1 MKYILLFLLSGSFY
15 WIQAQT
21 PVEEIRMFISTNSQS
36 ASQKSSKSSD
46 TLILPFIDGFNNGLR
61 PEWSSLGVVQANNW
75 SKDPLSSGAA
85 VFDGVSF
92 NGEAYRPGIINNDSI
107 TDVLISPY
115 FNFQGATDI
124 VLSFFIQNGG
134 WGDPTE
140 TQDSLII
147 HFWNP
152 SDSLWI
158 HGGSLQGGGD
168 QEKWHA
174 AAFSFPSILNGQK
187 GVRFKI
193 SRFASPGGMFDHFL
207 IDYLEVGANRTLSD
221 TLLFDPS
228 WTRIPSSITRIF
240 HEIPWWHYNSLILER
255 DSLTVSYR
263 RNGIPPV
270 GGWQLNLGKYV
281 WKDDNG
287 NIIASRLSVPVVT
300 NLVHNVST
308 PYQFSIS
315 KPGINMLGPSKWKFK
330 GWFDGENVG
339 ELFNDTLKITQEFGS
354 RYAQEDG
361 SAERSYGVSQGT
373 EPRLAQEFNFIMGDT
388 IVGLDLSIASAGYDW
403 SNMTFK
409 IGIWEVDSIGL
420 PGDQIYISDSSFA
433 PVLPFGNSPFRH
445 FILDTNGIYVP
456 QNVFIGII
464 QTTGPAITI
473 GLDLHTNGGKVY
485 GDLNGWFPS
494 LLPGRLLMRP
504 LLRNLPNDLG
514 YFAVWSEEMIKLFP
528 NPTYEFFNL
537 INAKKFEK
545 FDIYSGLGEKI
556 YQFSADQ
563 YGKATE
569 SSISFPNGIYF
580 IKGQYGSNLRL
591 LVRK

>member
-158 HGGSLQGGGD
+158 HGCSLQGGGD

-174 AAFSFPSILNGQK
+174 TAFSFPSILNGQK

-373 EPRLAQEFNFIMGDT
+373 EPRLAQEFNFIIGDT

-580 IKGQYGSNLRL
+580 IKGQYGSNHRL